1 MDNVNAE
8 LLEKGVS
15 KQAIEKLQPIIRI
28 SGSNEEKLEVLKEEL
43 QSSEIGKKG
52 IEETETI
59 FEYLK
64 SIPLKL
70 DIELDLTL
78 ARGLNYY
85 TGAIFEV
92 KAKGVEMGSISGGGR
107 YDNLTGV
114 FGLQGVS
121 GVGISFG
128 ADRIYDVLN
137 ALDLYPKETAETTK
151 VLFVCFGEDEV
162 RYVLPYVKQ
171 VREAGISA
179 EIYPTPA
186 KMKKQLGY
194 ADSKRI
200 PYAAIIGEEEK
211 RQNKFMLK
219 DMESGE
225 QTLVTLPE
233 LIATLK

>member
-1 MDNVNAE
+1 M
-8 LLEKGVS
+8 
-15 KQAIEKLQPIIRI
+15 
-28 SGSNEEKLEVLKEEL
+28 

-114 FGLQGVS
+114 FGLAGCFWCWNFFWGGS
-121 GVGISFG
+121 
-128 ADRIYDVLN
+128 
-137 ALDLYPKETAETTK
+137 DL
-151 VLFVCFGEDEV
+151 
-162 RYVLPYVKQ
+162 
-171 VREAGISA
+171 
-179 EIYPTPA
+179 
-186 KMKKQLGY
+186 
-194 ADSKRI
+194 
-200 PYAAIIGEEEK
+200 
-211 RQNKFMLK
+211 
-219 DMESGE
+219 
-225 QTLVTLPE
+225 
-233 LIATLK
+233 